1 MIGET
6 ISHYRVIEKLGGG
19 GMGVVYKAE
28 DKRLHR
34 FVALKFLPEDVARDP
49 HALSRF
55 EREAQAAS
63 TLNHPNIC
71 TIYDFGEHDG
81 QAFIAMEFLDGTT
94 LKHRIGGR
102 PMETELILSLTIEVA
117 DALEAAH
124 AAGIVHRD
132 IKPANIFVTKRGH
145 AKILDFGL
153 AKVTPVLSNARAAEA
168 AEQSTLTS
176 QEQLTTPGTAVGTIA
191 YMSPEQIRVKELD
204 ARTDLFSFG
213 AVVYEMVTGTLP
225 FRGDSTAVIVDSI
238 LNRAPVPPVRLNPDL
253 PPKLEDIISK
263 ALEKDRDLRYQHAS
277 DIRTDL
283 QRVKRDAESGKG
295 GVVADKTTKIR
306 VSRRGFTAMV
316 GGFVLLLALTIILAV
331 LNIGGV
337 RDRLTGRVRPPQ
349 IRSIAVLPL
358 AMVSGDQQENY
369 FADGVTDALITEL
382 AQIGELRV
390 ISRTS
395 VMVYKGAKKP
405 LPQIA
410 KELDVDAVVEGSVQR
425 SGDKVQ
431 INAELIQASSDR
443 LLWAKSYERDLRDI
457 LTLQSEIAKAIVD
470 EVEVKVTPQ
479 EQARLARSHS
489 VNPKAHEAYLAGRF
503 YWNKRTAEGLTKSI
517 AYFEQAIADDPGYA
531 LAYAGLA
538 DSYHAL
544 PELTTVAVGEALPKA
559 RTAALKAL
567 ELDESLAEAHS
578 ALGTI
583 KEDYDWDWTG
593 AEKQYNRAIELNP
606 GNSVARAFYSNLLLE
621 EGRSAE
627 ALSQARTAQQ
637 LDPLSVLANDN
648 LSAVLYFSGEYDQC
662 IDQCRRTLELDPMS
676 HQAHR
681 HLGQAY
687 AQKQLY
693 AEAITELQKAIELSH
708 GGDEALAELG
718 YVFAVSGSKDKARS
732 ILQQLM
738 HPVDD
743 HLSQYRLAIV
753 YIGLRENDKALE
765 SLENA
770 VRDRSPG
777 VVHLKV
783 SPPFLELRSNLRFQQ
798 LLRDMGLSA
807 EARPRSL
814 RP

>member
-1 MIGET
+1 VIGQT

-28 DKRLHR
+28 DVKLGR
-34 FVALKFLPEDVARDP
+34 FVALKFLPDAVAKDP
-49 HALSRF
+49 QSLARF
-55 EREAQAAS
+55 RREAKAAS
-63 TLNHPNIC
+63 ALNHPNIC
-71 TIYDFGEHDG
+71 TIHEIDDQHG
-81 QAFIAMEFLDGTT
+81 QTFIAMEFLDGVT
-94 LKHRIGGR
+94 LKHRIAGR
-102 PMETELILSLTIEVA
+102 PLEIETVLSLGIEIA
-117 DALEAAH
+117 DALDAAH
-124 AAGIVHRD
+124 AEDIVHRD

-153 AKVTPVLSNARAAEA
+153 AKVTPVLSKARVAGA
-168 AEQSTLTS
+168 AEQSTLSS
-176 QEQLTTPGTAVGTIA
+176 QEQLTTPGTAVGTVA

-213 AVVYEMVTGTLP
+213 AVLYEMATGALP
-225 FRGDSTAVIVDSI
+225 FRGESTGVVFEAI
-238 LNRAPVPPVRLNPDL
+238 LNRTPVPPVRLNHNV
-253 PPKLEDIISK
+253 PPKLEDIINK
-263 ALEKDRDLRYQHAS
+263 ALEKDRNLRYQHAS

-295 GVVADKTTKIR
+295 GAVADKTAKTR
-306 VSRRGFTAMV
+306 VSRRGVIAIA
-316 GGFVLLLALTIILAV
+316 GGFVLLLALAIILAV

-410 KELDVDAVVEGSVQR
+410 KELGVDAVVEGSVQR
-425 SGDKVQ
+425 SGDKVR

-457 LTLQSEIAKAIVD
+457 LTLQSAIAKAIVD

-489 VNPKAHEAYLAGRF
+489 VNPEAHEAYLAGRF

-517 AYFEQAIADDPGYA
+517 AYFEQAIANDPGYA

-593 AEKQYNRAIELNP
+593 AEEQYNRAIELNP
-606 GNSVARAFYSNLLLE
+606 GNSVARSFYSNLLLE
-621 EGRSAE
+621 EGRFPE
-627 ALSQARTAQQ
+627 ALS
-637 LDPLSVLANDN
+637 
-648 LSAVLYFSGEYDQC
+648 
-662 IDQCRRTLELDPMS
+662 
-676 HQAHR
+676 
-681 HLGQAY
+681 
-687 AQKQLY
+687 
-693 AEAITELQKAIELSH
+693 
-708 GGDEALAELG
+708 
-718 YVFAVSGSKDKARS
+718 
-732 ILQQLM
+732 
-738 HPVDD
+738 
-743 HLSQYRLAIV
+743 
-753 YIGLRENDKALE
+753 
-765 SLENA
+765 
-770 VRDRSPG
+770 
-777 VVHLKV
+777 
-783 SPPFLELRSNLRFQQ
+783 
-798 LLRDMGLSA
+798 
-807 EARPRSL
+807 
-814 RP
+814 

>member
-1 MIGET
+1 MISQT
-6 ISHYRVIEKLGGG
+6 ISHYLIIEKLGGG

-34 FVALKFLPEDVARDP
+34 FVALKFLPEDVAHDP

-63 TLNHPNIC
+63 ALNHPNIC

-81 QAFIAMEFLDGTT
+81 QAFIAMEFLDGMT
-94 LKHRIGGR
+94 LKNRIGGR
-102 PMETELILSLTIEVA
+102 PMETELILSLAIEVA
-117 DALEAAH
+117 DALDAAH

-153 AKVTPVLSNARAAEA
+153 AKVTPVLSNTRVAGAAEK
-168 AEQSTLTS
+168 STLTS

-191 YMSPEQIRVKELD
+191 YMSPEQIRVEELD

-225 FRGDSTAVIVDSI
+225 FRGDSALVIVDSI
-238 LNRAPVPPVRLNPDL
+238 LNRAPVSPVRLNPDL
-253 PPKLEDIISK
+253 PPRVEDIINK
-263 ALEKDRDLRYQHAS
+263 ALEKDRHLRYQHAS
-277 DIRTDL
+277 EIRTDL
-283 QRVKRDAESGKG
+283 QRVKRDTESGKG
-295 GVVADKTTKIR
+295 GAVPDKSHR
-306 VSRRGFTAMV
+306 NRAPRRGLTAMA
-316 GGFVLLLALTIILAV
+316 GGFVLLLAIAIILSV
-331 LNIGGV
+331 LNMGDI

-369 FADGVTDALITEL
+369 FADGVTEALITEL

-395 VMVYKGAKKP
+395 VMVYKGARKP

-425 SGDKVQ
+425 SGDKVR

-470 EVEVKVTPQ
+470 EIEVKVTPQ
-479 EQARLARSHS
+479 EQARLARAHS
-489 VNPKAHEAYLAGRF
+489 VNPEAHEAYLAGRF

-517 AYFEQAIADDPGYA
+517 AYFEQAIAADPRYA

-544 PELTTVAVGEALPKA
+544 PELTTVPVGEALPKA

-567 ELDESLAEAHS
+567 ALDESLAEAHS

-583 KEDYDWDWTG
+583 KEDYDWDWSG
-593 AEKQYNRAIELNP
+593 AEEQYNRAIELNP
-606 GNSVARAFYSNLLLE
+606 GNSAVRAFYSNLLLE
-621 EGRSAE
+621 QGRLPE
-627 ALSQARTAQQ
+627 ALSEARTAQQ

-648 LSAVLYFSGEYDQC
+648 LSAVLFFSGEYDQC

-687 AQKQLY
+687 AQKNLN
-693 AEAITELQKAIELSH
+693 AEAIRELQKSIELSN
-708 GGDEALAELG
+708 GGNEALAELG
-718 YVFAVSGSKDKARS
+718 YVFAVSDNKDKARR
-732 ILQQLM
+732 ILQELTYPADG
-738 HPVDD
+738 HV
-743 HLSQYRLAIV
+743 SQYRLAIV
-753 YIGLRENDKALE
+753 YMGLRENDKALE

-783 SPPFLELRSNLRFQQ
+783 SPLFLELRSNPRFQQ
-798 LLRDMGLSA
+798 LLRDMGLST
-807 EARPRSL
+807 EAGSRSI
-814 RP
+814 R